1 MAEQSLFSQAALEP
15 TQGASQAVFDLSIT
29 ESQLNTQVDFS
40 FLDWGQTQP
49 DGAPASAFDDYGDL
63 RLPGASQVP
72 TFQPTQG
79 DAALGLDAAL
89 GQLSFQEMLAEPE
102 PAAEEQPAELPE
114 WACAYCGIHNPACV
128 VKCLTTGK
136 WFCNGRVT
144 GTASCIVT
152 HLVKAKVREV
162 SLHRDSPLGE
172 TVLECYNSGSR
183 NVFALGFVPL
193 KDENTVVLLARD
205 TPPAA
210 PGIKDLAIDM
220 SQWQPLIEDRAFVS
234 WLVKQP
240 TEQEVLR
247 ARHLT
252 HQQVTRLEEVWRNN
266 PNASVEELNQPGQE
280 EEPCPVALR
289 YDDAYQYQNIFGP
302 LIKLE
307 ADYDKSMKENQVRE
321 NVTVHWG
328 VGLNKKTVARFFY
341 PKDSADLRLM
351 IGDELR
357 LRHPCPRLGSPSWVG
372 IGFVSRLDDASEEV
386 AVELRSK
393 EKGQGSAPTDVTTGF
408 IVEYVWRGTSYER
421 MQKAMKAFAVDET
434 SVSGY
439 LYHKILGHQIEEQA
453 LKVTIPKKLSAPGLP
468 DLNHS
473 QAEAVTRVLQ
483 SPLALIQGPPGTGK
497 TVTSATIVYQ
507 LARMGQ
513 GQVLVTAPSNIA
525 VDHLAERISQSGLR
539 VVRLQ
544 ARSREAVATTVEHL
558 TLHYQVEHLDIPEA
572 LELRK
577 LKLLKEELGELAAQ
591 DERKYKAIKRSLERE
606 ILQAADVV
614 CATCAGAG
622 DPRLANFRFRRL
634 LIDEATQAVE
644 PEAMIPLVM
653 GTKQLILVGDHCQ
666 LGPVILNKA
675 AARAG
680 LSQSL
685 FERLMLLGVKPIRL
699 AVQYRMHPALSEFPS
714 NTFYEGA
721 LQNGITVAERT
732 RSHVLFPWPTDK
744 PCMFYVQL
752 GSEEIS
758 ASGTSYLNRTE
769 AAAVEKVVTFLLKSG
784 VAPSQIGII
793 TPYEGQRAHVVTTM
807 TRSGPLR
814 QALYAEI
821 ECASVDSFQG
831 REKDYIIL
839 SCVRSNEHQGIGFLA
854 DPRRLNVALTRAKYG
869 LVVLG
874 NPKVLSKQSIWN
886 ALLYHFKENGCLVEG
901 PLTNLKNSMVQLQRP
916 RRLFDAG
923 SFGLGGAL
931 STRFRPVE
939 KAGERHEEHPPP
951 PTNGYTSGYGPSSSS
966 AAASSS
972 RDALDGYGY
981 AERTLPP
988 SSNPY
993 AIPAPAAVTAVGGA
1007 PRGGRGGAA
1016 AAAANG
1022 GADGSSGAGGGGA
1035 PASQAAFATQMQSQY
1050 AFTQSFAGLSQGLS
1064 QDSFVPPSELDFSR
1078 TQQSQQP
1085 GLSQAALDSFFDQR
1099 QQQQ

>member
-1 MAEQSLFSQAALEP
+1 MQGGDSLFSQV
-15 TQGASQAVFDLSIT
+15 GASQAFDFQIT
-29 ESQLNTQVDFS
+29 ESQLQSQVDFS
-40 FLDWGQTQP
+40 FLDFNQTQET
-49 DGAPASAFDDYGDL
+49 AFDVGGL
-63 RLPGASQVP
+63 QGASQVP

-79 DAALGLDAAL
+79 DAALGLDVAL
-89 GQLSFQEMLAEPE
+89 GELAFHENVE
-102 PAAEEQPAELPE
+102 EAAPEQPSELPD
-114 WACAYCGIHNPACV
+114 YCGIHNPACV

-144 GTASCIVT
+144 GTAACIIT
-152 HLVKAKVREV
+152 HLVKAKLREV
-162 SLHRDSPLGE
+162 GLHKDSPLGE

-205 TPPAA
+205 TPAAA
-210 PGIKDLAIDM
+210 PGIKDLSIDM
-220 SQWQPLIEDRAFVS
+220 SQWQPLIEDRAFVA
-234 WLVKQP
+234 WLVKAP
-240 TEQEVLR
+240 GEQEVLR
-247 ARHLT
+247 ARHLSV
-252 HQQVTRLEEVWRNN
+252 HQVTRLEEVWRSN
-266 PNASVEELNQPGQE
+266 PTASVEELNQPGKE

-307 ADYDKSMKENQVRE
+307 ADYDKAMKENQVRE

-328 VGLNKKTVARFFY
+328 VGLNKKTVARFYY
-341 PKDSADLRLM
+341 PKDSADMRLM

-357 LRHPCPRLGSPSWVG
+357 LRHPCPRSGSPPWVG
-372 IGFVSRLDDASEEV
+372 IGFVSRLDDGSEEV
-386 AVELRSK
+386 AIELRGK
-393 EKGQGSAPTDVTTGF
+393 EKGQGSAPTDMTTGF
-408 IVEYVWRGTSYER
+408 IVEYVWKGTSYER

-439 LYHKILGHQIEEQA
+439 LYHKILGHAIEEQA
-453 LKVTIPKKLSAPGLP
+453 LKVTIPKRLSAPGLP

-473 QAEAVTRVLQ
+473 QADAVQRVLQ
-483 SPLALIQGPPGTGK
+483 QPLSLIQGPPGTGK

-507 LARMGQ
+507 LAKMGQ
-513 GQVLVTAPSNIA
+513 GQVLVAAPSNIA
-525 VDHLAERISQSGLR
+525 VDHLAERTSQTGLR

-558 TLHYQVEHLDIPEA
+558 TLHYQVDHLDIPEA
-572 LELRK
+572 AELRK
-577 LKLLKEELGELAAQ
+577 LRLLKEELGELAAQ
-591 DERKYKAIKRSLERE
+591 DERKYKALKRNLERE
-606 ILQAADVV
+606 VLQAADVV
-614 CATCAGAG
+614 CCTCSGAG
-622 DPRLANFRFRRL
+622 DSRLLNFRFRRL

-644 PEAMIPLVM
+644 PETMIPLVM
-653 GTKQLILVGDHCQ
+653 GAKQLVLVGDHCQ
-666 LGPVILNKA
+666 LGPVILNKV

-680 LSQSL
+680 LQQSL

-732 RSHVLFPWPTDK
+732 RTNVLFPWPTDK

-769 AAAVEKVVTFLLKSG
+769 AASVEKIVTYLLKSG
-784 VAPSQIGII
+784 VGPTQIGII
-793 TPYEGQRAHVVTTM
+793 TPYEGQRAHVVSAM
-807 TRSGPLR
+807 ARSGPLR
-814 QALYAEI
+814 QALYGEV

-839 SCVRSNEHQGIGFLA
+839 SCVRSNEHQGIGFLS

-886 ALLYHFKENGCLVEG
+886 ALLYHFKENACLVEG
-901 PLTNLKNSMVQLQRP
+901 PLTNLKQSMVQLQRP
-916 RRLFDAG
+916 RRLFDSG

-939 KAGERHEEHPPP
+939 KAGERRDDDGPPP
-951 PTNGYTSGYGPSSSS
+951 GFEGKGGGFGGGGGRGDRSKQQQEEG
-966 AAASSS
+966 
-972 RDALDGYGY
+972 GY
-981 AERTLPP
+981 AYQRTLPS

-993 AIPAPAAVTAVGGA
+993 SIPAPAPAAAAGSGRGGGREARQPAPAAV
-1007 PRGGRGGAA
+1007 AA
-1016 AAAANG
+1016 AEG
-1022 GADGSSGAGGGGA
+1022 DGGGV
-1035 PASQAAFATQMQSQY
+1035 ASQAGFATQMPSQY
-1050 AFTQSFAGLSQGLS
+1050 AFTQSFTQRMS
-1064 QDSFVPPSELDFSR
+1064 QDSFAAPSELDFAKSQAAAAG
-1078 TQQSQQP
+1078 TQS
-1085 GLSQAALDSFFDQR
+1085 GLSQNVYDSYF
-1099 QQQQ
+1099 QQQ

>member
-1 MAEQSLFSQAALEP
+1 MEGFSQGL
-15 TQGASQAVFDLSIT
+15 GASQAFDFNIT
-29 ESQLNTQVDFS
+29 ESQLQSQVDFS
-40 FLDWGQTQP
+40 FLDFNQTQEAG
-49 DGAPASAFDDYGDL
+49 GAGAFDDYADL
-63 RLPGASQVP
+63 SLPQASQVP

-79 DAALGLDAAL
+79 DAALGLDVAL
-89 GQLSFQEMLAEPE
+89 GELAFQD
-102 PAAEEQPAELPE
+102 AAEEAAPEQPTELPD
-114 WACAYCGIHNPACV
+114 YCGIHNPACV

-144 GTASCIVT
+144 GTASCIIT
-152 HLVKAKVREV
+152 HLVKAKLKEV
-162 SLHRDSPLGE
+162 GLHKDSPLGE
-172 TVLECYNSGSR
+172 TVLECYSSGSR

-210 PGIKDLAIDM
+210 PGIKDLNIDM
-220 SQWQPLIEDRAFVS
+220 TQWQPLIEDRAFVA
-234 WLVKQP
+234 WLVKAP
-240 TEQEVLR
+240 GEHEVLR
-247 ARHLT
+247 ARHLSV
-252 HQQVTRLEEVWRNN
+252 HQVTRLEEVWRSN
-266 PNASVEELNQPGQE
+266 PGASVEELSQPGKE

-307 ADYDKSMKENQVRE
+307 ADYDKAMKENQVRE

-328 VGLNKKTVARFFY
+328 VGLNKKVVARFYY
-341 PKDSADLRLM
+341 PKDSADMRLM

-357 LRHPCPRLGSPSWVG
+357 LRHPCPRAGSPPWVG

-386 AVELRSK
+386 AIELRGK

-408 IVEYVWRGTSYER
+408 
-421 MQKAMKAFAVDET
+421 
-434 SVSGY
+434 
-439 LYHKILGHQIEEQA
+439 
-453 LKVTIPKKLSAPGLP
+453 
-468 DLNHS
+468 
-473 QAEAVTRVLQ
+473 
-483 SPLALIQGPPGTGK
+483 LAK
-497 TVTSATIVYQ
+497 
-507 LARMGQ
+507 MGQ
-513 GQVLVTAPSNIA
+513 GQVLVSAPSNIA
-525 VDHLAERISQSGLR
+525 VDHLAERTSQTGLR

-572 LELRK
+572 QELRK
-577 LKLLKEELGELAAQ
+577 LRLLKEELGELAAA
-591 DERKYKAIKRSLERE
+591 DERKYKALKRSLERE

-614 CATCAGAG
+614 CATCAGVG
-622 DPRLANFRFRRL
+622 DSRLTNFRFRRL

-653 GTKQLILVGDHCQ
+653 GAKQLILVGDHCQ
-666 LGPVILNKA
+666 LGPVIINKV

-699 AVQYRMHPALSEFPS
+699 AVHEFPS

-721 LQNGITVAERT
+721 LQNGVTVAERT
-732 RSHVLFPWPTDK
+732 RTNVLFPWPTDK

-752 GSEEIS
+752 GAEEIS

-769 AAAVEKVVTFLLKSG
+769 AASVEKIVTYLLKSG
-784 VAPSQIGII
+784 VSPAQIGII
-793 TPYEGQRAHVVTTM
+793 TPYEGQRAHVVTVM
-807 TRSGPLR
+807 TRSGPMR

-869 LVVLG
+869 LV
-874 NPKVLSKQSIWN
+874 
-886 ALLYHFKENGCLVEG
+886 G
-901 PLTNLKNSMVQLQRP
+901 PLTNLKQSMVQLQRP

-931 STRFRPVE
+931 STRFRPTE
-939 KAGERHEEHPPP
+939 APSCLRDSRFTPAGERHEELGPPP
-951 PTNGYTSGYGPSSSS
+951 PGTANSGGYGG
-966 AAASSS
+966 S
-972 RDALDGYGY
+972 RDNLDGGY
-981 AERTLPP
+981 AYERSLPP

-993 AIPAPAAVTAVGGA
+993 TIPAPAAAAAAGGPAQRGSRDARQPA
-1007 PRGGRGGAA
+1007 PAA
-1016 AAAANG
+1016 AAAAAAAAAGEG
-1022 GADGSSGAGGGGA
+1022 GEVA
-1035 PASQAAFATQMQSQY
+1035 PSQAGFATQMPSQY
-1050 AFTQSFAGLSQGLS
+1050 AFTQSFTQRLS
-1064 QDSFVPPSELDFSR
+1064 QDSFAAPSELELGK
-1078 TQQSQQP
+1078 TQASLSQQA
-1085 GLSQAALDSFFDQR
+1085 GLSQSAYDTFF
-1099 QQQQ
+1099 QQQ